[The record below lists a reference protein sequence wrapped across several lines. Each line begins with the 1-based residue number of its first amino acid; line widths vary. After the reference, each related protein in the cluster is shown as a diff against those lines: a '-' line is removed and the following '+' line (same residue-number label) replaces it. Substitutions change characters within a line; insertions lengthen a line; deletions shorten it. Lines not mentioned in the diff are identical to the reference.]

1 MPLENE
7 GEDWRMLDAQY
18 ISPRSVAE
26 AVEALKGG
34 GKDAMVL
41 AGGTDL
47 LVQARTGLRDPRLYV
62 DLKRIPD
69 LMALDI
75 SSKGLHLGASVPAA
89 QIFENEDMK
98 ALYPGLTEAVDLIG
112 STQIQGRATVGG
124 NLCSGSPAADTVP
137 SLLVLEAI
145 CVIAGSEGERRVPAS
160 EFTTGPG
167 ETVLRP
173 GEFLVRIEIPAPSKG
188 AADAYLRFIP
198 RTEMDIAVVGAAVS
212 LTLDS
217 SGCCEAASV
226 ALGAVAPTA
235 ILVEGAASALIGST
249 LDEAALERAG
259 SAAYEAAQPI
269 DDKRGTAEYRRRV
282 ASVLTQRSAR
292 MAAERARGRN

>member
-1 MPLENE
+1 M
-7 GEDWRMLDAQY
+7 
-18 ISPRSVAE
+18 
-26 AVEALKGG
+26 
-34 GKDAMVL
+34 
-41 AGGTDL
+41 
-47 LVQARTGLRDPRLYV
+47 
-62 DLKRIPD
+62 
-69 LMALDI
+69 
-75 SSKGLHLGASVPAA
+75 
-89 QIFENEDMK
+89 
-98 ALYPGLTEAVDLIG
+98 
-112 STQIQGRATVGG
+112 
-124 NLCSGSPAADTVP
+124 
-137 SLLVLEAI
+137 VLEAT

-167 ETVLRP
+167 QTVLRP
-173 GEFLVRIEIPAPSKG
+173 GEFLVRIEIPAPPKG

-217 SGCCEAASV
+217 SGCCAAASV

-235 ILVEGAASALIGST
+235 LLVEGAAAALIGST

-259 SAAYEAAQPI
+259 SEAYEAAQPI

>member
-1 MPLENE
+1 
-7 GEDWRMLDAQY
+7 MLDAQY
-18 ISPRSVAE
+18 TSPRSVTE
-26 AVEALKGG
+26 AVDALNAG

-47 LVQARTGLRDPRLYV
+47 LVQAQTGVRDPRLYV
-62 DLKRIPD
+62 DIKRIPD
-69 LMALDI
+69 LMSLELSAE
-75 SSKGLHLGASVPAA
+75 GLRLGASVPAA
-89 QIFENEDMK
+89 QIFEDEAVK
-98 ALYPGLTEAVDLIG
+98 SVYPGLTEAVDLIG

-124 NLCSGSPAADTVP
+124 NLCNGSPAADTVP
-137 SLLVLEAI
+137 SLMVLGAV
-145 CVIAGSEGERRVPAS
+145 CVIAGVAGERRVSAS

-167 ETVLRP
+167 QTVLGS
-173 GEFLVRIEIPAPSKG
+173 GEFLVRLEIPAPVQGGS
-188 AADAYLRFIP
+188 DAYLRFIP

-217 SGCCEAASV
+217 AGRCEAASV

-235 ILVEGAASALIGST
+235 ILVEDAVSALVGST
-249 LDEAALERAG
+249 LDDASLEQAG
-259 SAAYEAAQPI
+259 RAAYEAARPI

-292 MAAERARGRN
+292 IAAERARERR